1 MPGGGLRRRAS
12 NLKEGSGL
20 FYLGYALAELRRRK
34 ARTLF
39 TALGLAVGVGLV
51 VTVSA
56 LSKGLDGAQ
65 HKVLEPL
72 TGVGTDMSVTR
83 PLKVSGSNFT
93 PGSGP
98 PRLSSKEQDE
108 LRQENGGGRFGLVQ
122 AAKPGKSFSTD
133 RFVTATQLSFP
144 ASEAARIATLRGAS
158 DAAPAL
164 TLNAIHLSGRVPK
177 KPPAGG
183 PRFFSAGPGGGGA
196 AGTPAPRALNFNSR
210 TITGIDES
218 KPSLGLVTPGQVSSG
233 SYLSSSGSAY
243 QALMNVAY
251 ARRNG
256 YRVGST
262 FKLANHTF
270 TVVGLATPPLGGSA
284 SDIYV
289 KLATLQKLSGRKGRA
304 NAIQVRARDSGAVDS
319 LAREIKSSFAGAQ
332 VTTAKDLADR
342 VGGSLVDAKNLSGK
356 LGTALEIVGL
366 VAAFLIASLLT
377 LSSVAKRTRELGTL
391 KALGWRQRLVVRQ
404 VTAESLAQG
413 LLGGVLGV
421 ALGVAGAAVIAAIG
435 PTLHATV
442 AAAKSAPG
450 PFAVFGQGQVT
461 SGSTT
466 IKLGAPVDA
475 ALVGLALA
483 LAVAGGLLAGALGG
497 LRAARL
503 RPADALRSVE

>member
-1 MPGGGLRRRAS
+1 M
-12 NLKEGSGL
+12 
-20 FYLGYALAELRRRK
+20 FYLGYVLAELRRRK
-34 ARTLF
+34 GRTLF

-56 LSKGLDGAQ
+56 LSKGLDSAQ

-83 PLKVSGSNFT
+83 PLKVSGSKFT
-93 PGSGP
+93 PGGGP
-98 PRLSSKEQDE
+98 PQLSSGEQE
-108 LRQENGGGRFGLVQ
+108 QLRKENGGGRFGLAQ
-122 AAKPGKSFSTD
+122 AAKPGKRFSTD

-144 ASEAARIATLRGAS
+144 QSEATRLARLPGAA
-158 DAAPAL
+158 DAAAAL
-164 TLNAIHLSGRVPK
+164 TVNAIHLSGRVPK
-177 KPPAGG
+177 KPASGG
-183 PRFFSAGPGGGGA
+183 PRFFGAGPGGGGSN
-196 AGTPAPRALNFNSR
+196 GTPAPRALDFNSR

-218 KPSLGLVTPGQVSSG
+218 KPSLGLVTPGQVSAG
-233 SYLSSSGSAY
+233 RYLSSSGSRY

-256 YRVGST
+256 YKVGST
-262 FKLANHTF
+262 FKLAGHTF
-270 TVVGLATPPLGGSA
+270 TVVGLASPPLGGSA

-289 KLATLQKLSGRKGRA
+289 ELATLQKLSGRKGRA
-304 NAIQVRARDSGAVDS
+304 NAIQVRAKDSGAVDG
-319 LAREIKSSFAGAQ
+319 LARDIRSSFTGAQ

-342 VGGSLVDAKNLSGK
+342 VGGSLVDAKNLSSK

-413 LLGGVLGV
+413 VLGGLLGVGLGLV
-421 ALGVAGAAVIAAIG
+421 GAAVIGAIG

-442 AAAKSAPG
+442 AAARSAAPG
-450 PFAVFGQGQVT
+450 PFAIFGQGQVT

-466 IKLGAPVDA
+466 IKLGAPVDVG
-475 ALVGLALA
+475 LVLLALA
-483 LAVAGGLLAGALGG
+483 LAVAGGLIAGALGG

>member
-1 MPGGGLRRRAS
+1 
-12 NLKEGSGL
+12 L
-20 FYLGYALAELRRRK
+20 FYLGYVLAELRRRK
-34 ARTLF
+34 GRTLF

-56 LSKGLDGAQ
+56 LSKGLDSAQ

-93 PGSGP
+93 PGAGP
-98 PRLSSKEQDE
+98 PQLSSKEQDQ

-122 AAKPGKSFSTD
+122 AAKPGQSFSTD

-144 ASEAARIATLRGAS
+144 EREAARLAHLPGAS
-158 DAAPAL
+158 DAAASL

-177 KPPAGG
+177 RTATGG
-183 PRFFSAGPGGGGA
+183 PRFFGGPPGSSGDSN
-196 AGTPAPRALNFNSR
+196 GTPAPRALDFNSR

-218 KPSLGLVTPGQVSSG
+218 KPSLGLVSPGQVSSG
-233 SYLSSSGSAY
+233 RYLSTSGSQH

-256 YRVGST
+256 YHVGST

-270 TVVGLATPPLGGSA
+270 TVVGLASPPLGGSA

-289 KLATLQKLSGRKGRA
+289 KLTTLQKLSDRKGRA
-304 NAIQVRARDSGAVDS
+304 NAVQVRAKDSGAVDG

-413 LLGGVLGV
+413 VLGGLLGVGLGF
-421 ALGVAGAAVIAAIG
+421 AGAAVIGAIG

-442 AAAKSAPG
+442 AAAKNAGVG
-450 PFAVFGQGQVT
+450 PLALFGQGQMA

-466 IKLGAPVDA
+466 IKLGAPVD
-475 ALVGLALA
+475 VGLVLLALL
-483 LAVAGGLLAGALGG
+483 LAVAGGLIAGTLGG

>member
-1 MPGGGLRRRAS
+1 
-12 NLKEGSGL
+12 L
-20 FYLGYALAELRRRK
+20 FYLGYVLAELRRRK

-65 HKVLEPL
+65 QKVLQPL

-93 PGSGP
+93 PGGGPGGGP
-98 PRLSSKEQDE
+98 PPISSKEQQQ
-108 LRQENGGGRFGLVQ
+108 LQQENGGGRFGLVQ
-122 AAKPGKSFSTD
+122 AAKPGQKFSTD

-144 ASEAARIATLRGAS
+144 ASEAARLSHLSGAS
-158 DAAPAL
+158 DAAAAL

-177 KPPAGG
+177 QTSSGG
-183 PRFFSAGPGGGGA
+183 PRFFGGGA
-196 AGTPAPRALNFNSR
+196 PPQGNAAPRSLNFNSR

-218 KPSLGLVTPGQVSSG
+218 KPSLGLVTPAQVSSG

-256 YRVGST
+256 YHVGST

-270 TVVGLATPPLGGSA
+270 TVVGLASPPLGGSA
-284 SDIYV
+284 SDIYT
-289 KLATLQKLSGRKGRA
+289 KLATLQKLSDRKGRA
-304 NAIQVRARDSGAVDS
+304 NAIQVRAKDSGSVDA
-319 LAREIKSSFAGAQ
+319 LAREIKSSFTGAQ

-342 VGGSLVDAKNLSGK
+342 VGGSLVDAKNLSNK

-413 LLGGVLGV
+413 LLGGVLGIG
-421 ALGVAGAAVIAAIG
+421 LGLAGAAVIAGIG

-442 AAAKSAPG
+442 AAAKSAGPG
-450 PFAVFGQGQVT
+450 PFAIFGQGQIT
-461 SGSTT
+461 SGSSTV
-466 IKLGAPVDA
+466 KLGAPVDA
-475 ALVGLALA
+475 GIVLLALL
-483 LAVAGGLLAGALGG
+483 LAVAGGLIAGTLGG

>member
-1 MPGGGLRRRAS
+1 M
-12 NLKEGSGL
+12 
-20 FYLGYALAELRRRK
+20 FYLGYVLAELRRRK
-34 ARTLF
+34 GRTLF
-39 TALGLAVGVGLV
+39 TALGLAVGIGLV

-56 LSKGLDGAQ
+56 LSKGLDSAQ

-93 PGSGP
+93 PGAGP
-98 PRLSSKEQDE
+98 PQLSGKEQDQ

-122 AAKPGKSFSTD
+122 AAKPGHSFSTD

-144 ASEAARIATLRGAS
+144 ESEATRLARLPGAS
-158 DAAPAL
+158 DAAASL

-177 KPPAGG
+177 KSSSGGG
-183 PRFFSAGPGGGGA
+183 PRFFGGGA
-196 AGTPAPRALNFNSR
+196 PPEGTAAPRALNFNSR

-218 KPSLGLVTPGQVSSG
+218 KPSLGLVSPGQVTSGRYLSTSG
-233 SYLSSSGSAY
+233 SQY

-256 YRVGST
+256 YHVGST

-270 TVVGLATPPLGGSA
+270 TVVGLASPPLGGSA

-289 KLATLQKLSGRKGRA
+289 KLTTLQKLSDRKGRA
-304 NAIQVRARDSGAVDS
+304 NAIQVRAKDSGAVDG

-413 LLGGVLGV
+413 VLGGLLGVGLGI
-421 ALGVAGAAVIAAIG
+421 AGAAVIGGIG

-442 AAAKSAPG
+442 AAAKSAGPG
-450 PFAVFGQGQVT
+450 PLALFGQGQVA

-475 ALVGLALA
+475 GIVLLALL
-483 LAVAGGLLAGALGG
+483 LAVAGGLIAGTLGG

>member
-1 MPGGGLRRRAS
+1 M
-12 NLKEGSGL
+12 
-20 FYLGYALAELRRRK
+20 FYLGYVLAELRRRK

-65 HKVLEPL
+65 RKVLEPL

-83 PLKVSGSNFT
+83 PLKVSGSKFT
-93 PGSGP
+93 PGAGP
-98 PRLSSKEQDE
+98 PQLSPSEQDQ
-108 LRQENGGGRFGLVQ
+108 LRKENGGGRFGLVQ
-122 AAKPGKSFSTD
+122 AAKPGKKFSSD

-144 ASEAARIATLRGAS
+144 ASEAARLAGLPGAS
-158 DAAPAL
+158 DAAAAL

-177 KPPAGG
+177 KPPSGGG
-183 PRFFSAGPGGGGA
+183 PRFFSAGPGA
-196 AGTPAPRALNFNSR
+196 APNGTPAPRAINFNSR

-233 SYLSSSGSAY
+233 RYLSTSGSSY

-256 YRVGST
+256 YHVGST

-270 TVVGLATPPLGGSA
+270 TVVGLASPPLGGSA

-289 KLATLQKLSGRKGRA
+289 KLSTLQRLSDRKGRA
-304 NAIQVRARDSGAVDS
+304 NAIQVRAKDSGSVDG
-319 LAREIKSSFAGAQ
+319 LERAIKSSFAGAQ

-356 LGTALEIVGL
+356 LGTALEVVGL

-413 LLGGVLGV
+413 LLGGVIGVGLG
-421 ALGVAGAAVIAAIG
+421 LAGAAVIAGIG

-442 AAAKSAPG
+442 AAARDAGPG
-450 PFAVFGQGQVT
+450 PLAIFGQGQIT

-475 ALVGLALA
+475 GIVLLALL
-483 LAVAGGLLAGALGG
+483 LAVAGGLIAGTLGG